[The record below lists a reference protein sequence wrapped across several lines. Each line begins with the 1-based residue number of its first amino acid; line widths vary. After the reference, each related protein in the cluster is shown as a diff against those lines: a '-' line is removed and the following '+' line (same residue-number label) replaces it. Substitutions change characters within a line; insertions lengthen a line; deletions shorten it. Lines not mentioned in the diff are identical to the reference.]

1 MEYERNLSVLD
12 TVFDKFHVS
21 CVYMFTTKNCIE
33 TIMKNII
40 LILSIWGACPLSE
53 CYSQGENP
61 CRLRHDVGRIVLYGG
76 LDPFIGGSNYFQNDD
91 CLTGN
96 QLPVGSCVYP
106 KGSSIGNLSYG
117 YGWIGGVVDGDTLV
131 SGEVILEL
139 YRYEPGS
146 ITEWEFHSHFFP
158 FTEVETRSTLD
169 PTSPKFKNAISE
181 QDFISVTS
189 DTVTEGVG
197 IFKDYFHQRPH
208 VPMGLEVVNRS
219 YAWSIG
225 YAEDFIIYDWT
236 IRNIGS
242 EIIHDAYFGISMY
255 SSTGYLGSDVFAQ
268 SDDIEGFLQRVPS
281 IDGCGFA
288 DTVLLMWIADNDGDP
303 VNAQF
308 VIQPTV
314 DPALGEFVVS
324 CRSVIGIELF
334 DSPKE
339 MIPGSTISYNW
350 WRGAAFAPNLD
361 FGPRHK
367 KSFRDFR
374 TGGGLGTPYGD
385 INQYYI
391 MRNGEID
398 YDQAYTFSITQFDDI
413 WLYPRQ
419 DVAADVSDGAGVSQ
433 LLSVGLFDIPP
444 GGEVPIVFSLVMGE
458 NFHKNPRNLANL
470 PYDPD
475 EYYANLDFS
484 DLILN
489 AQMARFIYDNPGV
502 DTDGDGYAGEFRVC
516 VLDSVLD
523 VDSTWIASVAE
534 TTYYKGDGV
543 PDWKAALPPPAPKM
557 WVTPNFRG
565 IHIRFNG
572 SESETS
578 KDIFTRMND
587 FEGYQVYLSRDD
599 REQSYSLIASYDIE
613 NYDKYIWNEEKQPDP
628 GWELLDFPATL
639 QEIRCKYAYNCND
652 SAFDPLR
659 FRPSQP
665 YQLLNYPESLF
676 YWVKH
681 QWNVSEFGVTS
692 DIKKR
697 YPLARDPTKVPADSL
712 TPDDYTDDGYLKY
725 FDYEFTIEDILPT
738 VPYYVS
744 VTAFDFGW
752 PKSNLEPLETSI
764 TENAQQVFASIID
777 SAFGGNYNQV
787 VVYPNPYRKDE
798 NYRQRGFEGLGNEER
813 SNERV
818 RRIHFANLP
827 PKCIIK
833 ILSLDGDLVREIHHD
848 KDPNDPTASHEEW
861 GLISRNGLAVVSG
874 LYYWVVESDDGTVQ
888 MGKLAIIL

>member
-1 MEYERNLSVLD
+1 MNTLLLVIVVNDENSILAKESCVKLQTVVIVFLILNLSLA
-12 TVFDKFHVS
+12 S
-21 CVYMFTTKNCIE
+21 
-33 TIMKNII
+33 
-40 LILSIWGACPLSE
+40 
-53 CYSQGENP
+53 YSQGYWGCGEK
-61 CRLRHDVGRIVLYGG
+61 HDVGKINLSRSVIPTMEGG
-76 LDPFIGGSNYFQNDD
+76 LISCHTGFDLPDGN
-91 CLTGN
+91 CLF
-96 QLPVGSCVYP
+96 P
-106 KGSSIGNLSYG
+106 KGYFVEYLGDAIA
-117 YGWIGGVVDGDTLV
+117 WIGGVVGGDTLV
-131 SGEVILEL
+131 SSKVYVPILEFNL
-139 YRYEPGS
+139 GNDPYEYHPHEYPYGN
-146 ITEWEFHSHFFP
+146 IIH
-158 FTEVETRSTLD
+158 RSTLD
-169 PTSPKFKNAISE
+169 PASPEFKGAISE
-181 QDFISVTS
+181 QDFISVST
-189 DTVTEGVG
+189 DTIPEGAR
-197 IFKDYFHQRPH
+197 IHPDYFHFRPH
-208 VPMGLEVVNRS
+208 IPMGLEIEHKS
-219 YAWSIG
+219 YAWSLG
-225 YAEDFIIYDWT
+225 YAEDFVMFDWL
-236 IRNIGS
+236 IRNIGDKY
-242 EIIHDAYFGISMY
+242 IHDAYVAIDMSVAVSYFGRAAFS
-255 SSTGYLGSDVFAQ
+255 GDLC
-268 SDDIEGFLQRVPS
+268 GFLSEVPS
-281 IDGCGFA
+281 VSGCDFK
-288 DTVLLMWIADNDGDP
+288 DNVIMMWSADNDGDP
-303 VNAQF
+303 VLGQF
-308 VIQPTV
+308 VNRPTA
-314 DPALGEFVVS
+314 DPASGDFVVS
-324 CRSVIGIELF
+324 CRHVSAIQLIDAPVDLVPY
-334 DSPKE
+334 SRV
-339 MIPGSTISYNW
+339 SYNW
-350 WRGAAFAPNLD
+350 WVYDPRNDLDPQNDID
-361 FGPRHK
+361 FGPRHRENY
-367 KSFRDFR
+367 RDFR
-374 TGGGLGTPYGD
+374 TGGGLGVPWGD
-385 INQYYI
+385 VNQYYT

-398 YDQAYTFSITQFDDI
+398 YDPAYTKNIDIHNQTWMYPPQSISSDI
-413 WLYPRQ
+413 
-419 DVAADVSDGAGVSQ
+419 ATGARLTQ
-433 LLSVGLFDIPP
+433 LLSVGPFDIPP
-444 GGEVPIVFSLVMGE
+444 GGEVPIVFSFVMGE
-458 NFHKNPRNLANL
+458 NFHKDPHNLGNL
-470 PYDPD
+470 PDDPD

-484 DLILN
+484 DLITN
-489 AQMARFIYDNPGV
+489 AQWARFIYDNPGV
-502 DTDGDGYAGEFRVC
+502 DTDGDGYFGEFRVC

-523 VDSTWIASVAE
+523 VDSTWIATVAE

-557 WVTPNFRG
+557 WVTPTFRG

-613 NYDKYIWNEEKQPDP
+613 NYDKYIWNEEKQPDA

-652 SAFDPLR
+652 SSFDPLR

-697 YPLARDPTKVPADSL
+697 YPLARDPTKVSADSL
-712 TPDDYTDDGYLKY
+712 TTDDYTDDGYLKY

-777 SAFGGNYNQV
+777 SAFGGDYDKV
-787 VVYPNPYRKDE
+787 VVYPNPYRNDE
-798 NYRQRGFEGLGNEER
+798 NYRQRGFEGLGDELR

-848 KDPNDPTASHEEW
+848 KDPSDPTASHEEW

-874 LYYWVVESDDGTVQ
+874 LYDWVVESDDGTVQ
-888 MGKLAIIL
+888 LGKLAIIL

>member
-1 MEYERNLSVLD
+1 MKSLTVAILFFVLFAP
-12 TVFDKFHVS
+12 TKSYPQYHES
-21 CVYMFTTKNCIE
+21 CGIK
-33 TIMKNII
+33 
-40 LILSIWGACPLSE
+40 
-53 CYSQGENP
+53 
-61 CRLRHDVGRIVLYGG
+61 HDVGKVILGRGVG
-76 LDPFIGGSNYFQNDD
+76 PFIGGLSGGIIN
-91 CLTGN
+91 CHTGL
-96 QLPVGSCVYP
+96 QLPPGNCLFP
-106 KGSSIGNLSYG
+106 KGYFVENVSSVIG
-117 YGWIGGVVDGDTLV
+117 WVGGVVGGDTLV
-131 SGEVILEL
+131 SSQVYAPLLEL
-139 YRYEPGS
+139 LG
-146 ITEWEFHSHFFP
+146 TWVEFHSNDYP
-158 FTEVETRSTLD
+158 YGNIIQRSTLD
-169 PTSPKFKNAISE
+169 HAAPEFKGAISE
-181 QDFISVTS
+181 QDFISVTC
-189 DTVTEGVG
+189 DTIPERVR
-197 IFKDYFHQRPH
+197 IHPDYFKLRPH
-208 VPMGLEVVNRS
+208 IPMGLEIENKS
-219 YAWSIG
+219 YAWSLG
-225 YAEDFIIYDWT
+225 YAEDFVMFDWL
-236 IRNIGS
+236 IRNIS
-242 EIIHDAYFGISMY
+242 EHTISDAYFGIDMSVLVQ
-255 SSTGYLGSDVFAQ
+255 YLGV
-268 SDDIEGFLQRVPS
+268 DIILEDNLCGFLSQVPS
-281 IDGCGFA
+281 GGECEFTDPV
-288 DTVLLMWIADNDGDP
+288 TMMWSADNDGDP
-303 VNAQF
+303 VQGQF
-308 VIQPTV
+308 VYSPTPDSV
-314 DPALGEFVVS
+314 TGQFLVS
-324 CRSVIGIELF
+324 CRHVSAIELI
-334 DSPKE
+334 DAPVDLV
-339 MIPGSTISYNW
+339 PYSTVFYNW
-350 WRGAAFAPNLD
+350 WAVRYGPIMSDPYYPEID
-361 FGPRHK
+361 FGPRHRENY
-367 KSFRDFR
+367 RDFR
-374 TGGGLGTPYGD
+374 TGGGLGVPYGD
-385 INQYYI
+385 VNQYYL
-391 MRNGEID
+391 MHNGEID
-398 YDQAYTFSITQFDDI
+398 YDPAYTAVIDRHNLTWMYPPQTLALDI
-413 WLYPRQ
+413 
-419 DVAADVSDGAGVSQ
+419 ADGHSVSQ
-433 LLSVGLFDIPP
+433 VLSVGPFDIPP
-444 GGEVPIVFSLVMGE
+444 GGEVPIVFSFVMGE
-458 NFHKNPRNLANL
+458 NFHKNPRNLGNL

-475 EYYANLDFS
+475 EYYSNLDFS
-484 DLILN
+484 DLITN
-489 AQMARFIYDNPGV
+489 AQWARFIYDNPGV

-523 VDSTWIASVAE
+523 PDSNWIASVAE

-578 KDIFTRMND
+578 KDIFTQMND

-613 NYDKYIWNEEKQPDP
+613 NYDKYIWNEEKQPDA
-628 GWELLDFPATL
+628 GWELLDFPSTL

-697 YPLARDPTKVPADSL
+697 YPLARDPTKVSADSL
-712 TPDDYTDDGYLKY
+712 ATDDYTDDGYLKY
-725 FDYEFTIEDILPT
+725 FDYEFTVENILPT

-764 TENAQQVFASIID
+764 TENAQQVFASVID
-777 SAFGGNYNQV
+777 SAFAGNYKRV

-798 NYRQRGFEGLGNEER
+798 NYRQRGFEGLGDDLR
-813 SNERV
+813 SNERL